1 MICVRVLLLFLLV
14 LSSAGTVVA
23 APDEEALGRSAGYPA
38 GRSLKQAYQEP
49 YIVGSFSAMDSF
61 NPSCALAPAAAPLPL
76 KKAAAE
82 TPIRYRFAGRT
93 LTLDDYM
100 QRQRATGVLVVKDGE
115 IVAERYNYQR
125 TANMRMLSNSMAKTI
140 TALGVLKAVE
150 DGLIR
155 SLDDLAETYVPE
167 LNGTLYGQTRI
178 VNLMRMASGA
188 RYVEDYSANDDRRA
202 FNDTARRLGVAQAA
216 RLVTERAEPEGK
228 RFNYAGAQT
237 EVLGLVLRGATGRTL
252 CDYVDETIW
261 KPVGAEAQ
269 ATWLIN
275 PVDKVELA
283 QGGFNATLRDY
294 ARLGVMMAND
304 GQGPHAAVLSRDHLL
319 AMTDAQRQPE
329 AFRPGRMQYHG
340 STYHGYG
347 LQTWILPGSHR
358 RFALQ
363 GIHGQAIFVDPALK
377 LVVAHTAVGKEAS
390 GDASGAHLGAERDAL
405 LRGIVAGYEAV
416 KVGAAAFE
424 RSTGDE
430 SAAATSCCATKE

>member
-1 MICVRVLLLFLLV
+1 MKFLRLVALFF
-14 LSSAGTVVA
+14 SFFAAAGAVVA

-38 GRSLKQAYQEP
+38 GRSMAQAYQEP

-61 NPSCALAPAAAPLPL
+61 NPSCALAPATAPWPL
-76 KKAAAE
+76 KTAATE
-82 TPIRYRFAGRT
+82 PPIRYRFDGRT

-100 QRQRATGVLVVKDGE
+100 QRQRATGLLVVKDGE

-125 TANMRMLSNSMAKTI
+125 TADMRMVSHSMAKTI

-155 SLDDLAETYVPE
+155 SLDDRAEAYAPE
-167 LNGTLYGQTRI
+167 LEGTLYGQTRI
-178 VNLMRMASGA
+178 VHLMRMASGA
-188 RYVEDYSANDDRRA
+188 RFVEDYSAHDDRRA
-202 FNDTARRLGVAQAA
+202 FNDAARRLGIAHAV
-216 RLVTERAEPEGK
+216 RLVTERAEPEGQ

-237 EVLGLVLRGATGRTL
+237 QVLGLVLRGATGRTM
-252 CDYVDETIW
+252 CDYVGETVWQAI
-261 KPVGAEAQ
+261 GAEAQ

-275 PVDKVELA
+275 PVDQVELA

-294 ARLGVMMAND
+294 ARLGLMLAND
-304 GQGPHAAVLSRDHLL
+304 GQGPHAAVLSREHVL
-319 AMTDAQRQPE
+319 AMTDAQQQPE
-329 AFRPGRMQYHG
+329 AFRPGHMQYHG
-340 STYHGYG
+340 STYYGYG

-377 LVVAHTAVGKEAS
+377 LVVVHTAVGKDAS

-405 LRGIVAGYEAV
+405 LRGIVARYGNW
-416 KVGAAAFE
+416 
-424 RSTGDE
+424 
-430 SAAATSCCATKE
+430 

>member
-1 MICVRVLLLFLLV
+1 MKRVRPLLLSLLILFDV
-14 LSSAGTVVA
+14 GAAVA
-23 APDEEALGRSAGYPA
+23 APDEDALGRSAGYPV
-38 GRSLKQAYQEP
+38 GRSLRQAYEEP

-61 NPSCALAPAAAPLPL
+61 NPACALAPAVQPMPL

-82 TPIRYRFAGRT
+82 TAIRYRFGGRA

-100 QRQRATGVLVVKDGE
+100 QRQRVTGVLVVKDGE

-125 TANMRMLSNSMAKTI
+125 TADMRMLSNSMAKTI
-140 TALGVLKAVE
+140 TALGVLRAVE

-155 SLDDLAETYVPE
+155 SLDDPAEAYVPE
-167 LNGTLYGQTRI
+167 LEGTLYGQTRI

-188 RYVEDYSANDDRRA
+188 RYVEDYTANDDRRA
-202 FNDTARRLGVAQAA
+202 FNDAARRLGVAQAA
-216 RLVTERAEPEGK
+216 RLVTERAEPQGQ

-237 EVLGLVLRGATGRTL
+237 EVLGLVVRGATGRTL

-261 KPVGAEAQ
+261 KPIGAQAQ

-275 PVDKVELA
+275 PLDKVELA

-304 GQGPHAAVLSRDHLL
+304 GRAGQVTVLSRDHLL

-329 AFRPGRMQYHG
+329 AFRPGRMQYRG
-340 STYHGYG
+340 GTYYGYG

-363 GIHGQAIFVDPALK
+363 GIYGQAIFVDPALK
-377 LVVAHTAVGKEAS
+377 LVVVHTAVGKDAS

-405 LRGIVAGYEAV
+405 LRGIVAEY
-416 KVGAAAFE
+416 
-424 RSTGDE
+424 GDW
-430 SAAATSCCATKE
+430 

>member
-1 MICVRVLLLFLLV
+1 MKCPRPLLLPLLV
-14 LSSAGTVVA
+14 LMGAGAVVA
-23 APDEEALGRSAGYPA
+23 APDEEALGKSAGYPV
-38 GRSLKQAYQEP
+38 GRSMAQAFQEP

-61 NPSCALAPAAAPLPL
+61 NPSCALAPATEPLAL
-76 KKAAAE
+76 KKAATE
-82 TPIRYRFAGRT
+82 PSFRYRFDGRT

-100 QRQRATGVLVVKDGE
+100 QRQRATGLLIVKDGE

-125 TANMRMLSNSMAKTI
+125 TADMRMLSNSMAKTI
-140 TALGVLKAVE
+140 TALAVLKALE

-155 SLDDLAETYVPE
+155 SLDDPAETYVPDLKE
-167 LNGTLYGQTRI
+167 TLYGQTRI

-188 RYVEDYSANDDRRA
+188 RYVEDYSAHDDRRV

-216 RLVTERAEPEGK
+216 RLVTQRAEPQGQ

-237 EVLGLVLRGATGRTL
+237 EVLGLVVRGATGRTL
-252 CDYVDETIW
+252 CDYADETIW
-261 KPVGAEAQ
+261 KPIGAESP

-294 ARLGVMMAND
+294 ARLGLMMAND
-304 GQGPHAAVLSRDHLL
+304 GRGPHAAVLSRDHLL
-319 AMTDAQRQPE
+319 AMTDAQQQPE
-329 AFRPGRMQYHG
+329 AFRPGRMPYHG
-340 STYHGYG
+340 STYYGYG

-377 LVVAHTAVGKEAS
+377 LVVVHTAAGKDAS

-405 LRGIVAGYEAV
+405 LRGIVARYGNW
-416 KVGAAAFE
+416 
-424 RSTGDE
+424 
-430 SAAATSCCATKE
+430 